1 MPDNSLPL
9 FRDGITTLKS
19 LRKSLK
25 AQRRA
30 LVQIVADTEIEMCE
44 VHTSFALKQL
54 EMARDLY
61 AKLVHDASP
70 TQDAAPVT
78 LTTDWRGRNIPQE

>member
-44 VHTSFALKQL
+44 VHTSLPSSSL
-54 EMARDLY
+54 RW
-61 AKLVHDASP
+61 LVTCMPSSS
-70 TQDAAPVT
+70 TVRRRLRT
-78 LTTDWRGRNIPQE
+78 LRP